1 MSDLSKGRGVRN
13 VKRQPLP
20 DLPDL
25 GEDRRHERIRKKK
38 RKRRKRALIRIT
50 IASILLA
57 VMALIGLVLHF
68 RGNVGILSP
77 KKKIVAER
85 PPIDVELLT
94 INPYSRPGIA
104 NDGVKAVVVHYTAN
118 PGTDALQNRNY
129 FESLKDTE
137 ETYASS
143 QFVIGQDGSIV
154 QCVPTAEIAY
164 ASNDRNHDTVSIEC
178 CYNNE
183 DGSFEDATYDSLV
196 YLLAWLSG
204 RFDLDP
210 ETDIIRHYDVTGKL
224 CPLYYVENED
234 AWDKLKDDVADY
246 IEKNGSYVDP
256 EEVREE

>member
-1 MSDLSKGRGVRN
+1 MSKGREVRN
-13 VKRQPLP
+13 VNRQPLP

-94 INPYSRPGIA
+94 INPYSRPGIT

-164 ASNDRNHDTVSIEC
+164 ASNHRNHDTVSIEC

-234 AWDKLKDDVADY
+234 AWDKLKDDVADI

-256 EEVREE
+256 EDVREE